1 MKTLY
6 AACLSRLGL
15 TQAGAA
21 SLHGVRPD
29 TVKNW
34 AVGRR
39 GVPQSAWDDLR
50 EYEAQIVDASECLRG
65 EWELA
70 GSPPFEIDDS
80 EADGLPL
87 MAMADLVLNSD
98 GPVHV
103 GQTAATQAARQ
114 ARRPN

>member
-1 MKTLY
+1 MKTIY

-15 TQAGAA
+15 TQAEAA
-21 SLHGVRPD
+21 ALHGARPD

-50 EYEAQIVDASECLRG
+50 GVEAAIVDR
-65 EWELA
+65 
-70 GSPPFEIDDS
+70 S
-80 EADGLPL
+80 EAMREIWEEQGSQPL
-87 MAMADLVLNSD
+87 EMDDIEGDAAMRMAAADLILTSE
-98 GPVHV
+98 GPVFV

>member
-15 TQAGAA
+15 TQVEAA
-21 SLHGVRPD
+21 VLHGVRPD

-39 GVPQSAWDDLR
+39 TVPQPAWDDLR
-50 EYEAQIVDASECLRG
+50 ALEEAIVDRSEAMR
-65 EWELA
+65 EIWDAA
-70 GSPPFEIDDS
+70 GSPSIEIDDS
-80 EADGLPL
+80 EADAAML
-87 MAMADLVLNSD
+87 MAAADLILTSE
-98 GPVHV
+98 GPVFV
-103 GQTAATQAARQ
+103 GQTATTQAARQ

>member
-6 AACLSRLGL
+6 SACLSRIGL

-21 SLHGVRPD
+21 TLHGVRPD

-50 EYEAQIVDASECLRG
+50 AYSAQIEDAADAMLEA
-65 EWELA
+65 WDNA
-70 GSPPFEIDDS
+70 GSPPIEIDDS
-80 EADGLPL
+80 EADGPAL
-87 MAMADLVLNSD
+87 MTAAALVLATD

-103 GQTAATQAARQ
+103 GQTDATRMARQ
-114 ARRPN
+114 ARRAS